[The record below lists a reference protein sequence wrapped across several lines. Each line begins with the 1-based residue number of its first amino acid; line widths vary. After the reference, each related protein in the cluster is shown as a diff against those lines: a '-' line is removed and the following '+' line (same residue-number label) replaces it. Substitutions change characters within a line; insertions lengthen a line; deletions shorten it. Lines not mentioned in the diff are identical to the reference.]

1 MKNIFEKIREE
12 HNEYQISFENYTD
25 SGYISDSK
33 KTVFLNKSIT
43 DNLTEDEINF
53 LVIFFIKQDSYN
65 DVFTNILNSDISFCK
80 YLTQKGIDIIYYIN
94 FLKKI
99 SRIVEVQKKVFI
111 EKRIQDMISVE
122 SIRKQIRKE
131 KLFNILRK

>member
-53 LVIFFIKQDSYN
+53 LVIFFIDW
-65 DVFTNILNSDISFCK
+65 
-80 YLTQKGIDIIYYIN
+80 YLI
-94 FLKKI
+94 
-99 SRIVEVQKKVFI
+99 EV
-111 EKRIQDMISVE
+111 
-122 SIRKQIRKE
+122 
-131 KLFNILRK
+131 